1 MGWCFR
7 FREPRS
13 RSEAVWQNPGFAG
26 FFENETKKQIA
37 SQQEELRNLSEIDK
51 RMQGQ
56 ESQGQREQTTSQQEE
71 IRKLSES
78 PLSTWSLDSGCEGDT
93 NAQQLE
99 SEHVHYIAPEHVHYI
114 EA

>member
-1 MGWCFR
+1 M
-7 FREPRS
+7 
-13 RSEAVWQNPGFAG
+13 
-26 FFENETKKQIA
+26 
-37 SQQEELRNLSEIDK
+37 QE
-51 RMQGQ
+51 Q

-71 IRKLSES
+71 FRKLSEMQS
-78 PLSTWSLDSGCEGDT
+78 SGHSENVVSGCEGHSENVVSGCEGDT